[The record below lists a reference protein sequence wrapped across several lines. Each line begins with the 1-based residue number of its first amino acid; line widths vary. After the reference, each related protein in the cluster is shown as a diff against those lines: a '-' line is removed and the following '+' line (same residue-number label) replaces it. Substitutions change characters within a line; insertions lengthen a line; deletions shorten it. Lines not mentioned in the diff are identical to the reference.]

1 MKRWSSILASAAG
14 VAAAVAVVCAVWV
27 YSLGPAPLGK
37 NLEYSHVVLDR
48 EGRTLARLC
57 NERRTVAATGH
68 QGRC

>member
-1 MKRWSSILASAAG
+1 MTRWKLILASAAG
-14 VAAAVAVVCAVWV
+14 VAVTVAGVCAASV

-37 NLEYSHVVLDR
+37 NLEYSQVVLDR

-57 NERRTVAATGH
+57 NERRTVAASGH